1 MTCQQIV
8 GTELRACRSTVVVLT
23 LPLDWNSPSVVSW
36 CLGLAVS
43 NAKLLSGACLD

>member
-1 MTCQQIV
+1 MTCQQIARTV
-8 GTELRACRSTVVVLT
+8 LRAQGATVVVLT